1 MFKLSFYV
9 QLFRFIAGY
18 AISAVYALVKYS
30 IKNPLASNN
39 FLSML
44 FCSKEIKPFKQNL
57 ARKENVAFVR
67 TISYI

>member
-1 MFKLSFYV
+1 MFKLSNV
-9 QLFRFIAGY
+9 RLFRFIAVD
-18 AISAVYALVKYS
+18 AISAVYALVKYY

-39 FLSML
+39 FLLML

-57 ARKENVAFVR
+57 ARKENVACVQ